1 MRSTTLNIIMAKK
14 RRRKRNVKIKSVKDI
29 PYTKYRVDWI
39 DIISESDWAD
49 EYEFDKMTL
58 ASPVNEGW
66 LYEKTKNYIKL
77 FASYDKDA
85 DGIAFGDRIMIP
97 RSCVM
102 KMTKI

>member
-1 MRSTTLNIIMAKK
+1 
-14 RRRKRNVKIKSVKDI
+14 
-29 PYTKYRVDWI
+29 
-39 DIISESDWAD
+39 
-49 EYEFDKMTL
+49 MTL

>member
-1 MRSTTLNIIMAKK
+1 MAKK
-14 RRRKRNVKIKSVKDI
+14 RRKRNAKIKSVKDI